1 MSVEPGSGAAWT
13 AGQVA
18 RHLGIA
24 ESTLRSWHRR
34 YNIGPHGSEP
44 GRYRRYSEAD
54 VARLRRMLELIKLGM
69 LASDAARTVEA
80 GEPEAVS
87 PERDVA
93 DLVAAARATD
103 SERCGVV
110 LDNIM
115 TRRGVVEAWET
126 VCRPALAIVD
136 AAQNDDPD
144 CMDIEHALS
153 WAMLGAL
160 HRVPRPP
167 IAPGTGVVLLACV
180 ESEHHT
186 LPLAA
191 LAAALASYRIPVRM
205 LGAATPTQSLVRAVR
220 DIGPAAVVL
229 WSQRQDTAGLR
240 VLQLLPFPLLLLA
253 AGPGWPAAGVESIE
267 YLTGLRHALS
277 ILVGTPA
284 DPADPADPGD
294 PDDPDGFGGPDGPG
308 GDAPDTPPQSPPAP
322 QESQRR
328 PSQESQP
335 PYEARSPGQ
344 PAPPSQHRTQ
354 IADEDRLDPPGSL
367 NRRYPP
373 FPTDASTSLQ

>member
-1 MSVEPGSGAAWT
+1 MEPGSGAAWT

-34 YNIGPHGSEP
+34 YNIGPHGREP

-69 LASDAARTVEA
+69 LASDAARTVAA

-87 PERDVA
+87 AERDVA
-93 DLVAAARATD
+93 DLVAAARAAD

-136 AAQNDDPD
+136 AEQRDDPD

-167 IAPGTGVVLLACV
+167 IAPGTRAVLLACV

-191 LAAALASYRIPVRM
+191 LTAALATYRIPVRM

-220 DIGPAAVVL
+220 DTRPAAVVL
-229 WSQRQDTAGLR
+229 WSQRPDTARLPILR
-240 VLQLLPFPLLLLA
+240 ALRLHPARLLT
-253 AGPGWPAAGVESIE
+253 AGPGWPPADSDRVEH
-267 YLTGLRHALS
+267 LTGLGHALTA
-277 ILVGTPA
+277 LVGAPA
-284 DPADPADPGD
+284 
-294 PDDPDGFGGPDGPG
+294 GPG
-308 GDAPDTPPQSPPAP
+308 GPGGPGGPSDPGGPPDP
-322 QESQRR
+322 RD
-328 PSQESQP
+328 
-335 PYEARSPGQ
+335 PG
-344 PAPPSQHRTQ
+344 
-354 IADEDRLDPPGSL
+354 
-367 NRRYPP
+367 
-373 FPTDASTSLQ
+373 

>member
-1 MSVEPGSGAAWT
+1 VAWT

-34 YNIGPHGSEP
+34 YGIGPHGSEP

-54 VARLRRMLELIKLGM
+54 VARLRRMQELIKLGM

-87 PERDVA
+87 AERDVA
-93 DLVAAARATD
+93 DVLTAARASD

-110 LDNIM
+110 LDNVM
-115 TRRGVVEAWET
+115 ARRGVVEAWET
-126 VCRPALAIVD
+126 VCRPALTTVD
-136 AAQNDDPD
+136 ADQRADPD
-144 CMDIEHALS
+144 CVAIEHSLS
-153 WAMLGAL
+153 WAILGAL

-167 IAPGTGVVLLACV
+167 IGPGTNMVLLACV

-191 LAAALASYRIPVRM
+191 LAAALASYRMPVRM

-229 WSQRQDTAGLR
+229 WSQRPDTAGLR
-240 VLQLLPFPLLLLA
+240 VLQPLLPYPVRLLT
-253 AGPGWPAAGVESIE
+253 AGPGWPAAGLESIE

-277 ILVGTPA
+277 VLAGSPA
-284 DPADPADPGD
+284 GPGGLADPG
-294 PDDPDGFGGPDGPG
+294 GGVGPG
-308 GDAPDTPPQSPPAP
+308 SPLAPPGDLGSAAPWPGPPGPAPTPEPGPGQAQQIQSP
-322 QESQRR
+322 Q
-328 PSQESQP
+328 
-335 PYEARSPGQ
+335 
-344 PAPPSQHRTQ
+344 
-354 IADEDRLDPPGSL
+354 
-367 NRRYPP
+367 
-373 FPTDASTSLQ
+373 